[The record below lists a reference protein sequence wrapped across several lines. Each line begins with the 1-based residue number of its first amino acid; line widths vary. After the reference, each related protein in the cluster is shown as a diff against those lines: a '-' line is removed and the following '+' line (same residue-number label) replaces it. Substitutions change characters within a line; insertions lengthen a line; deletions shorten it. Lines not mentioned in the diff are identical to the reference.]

1 MYKINN
7 TISQVIP
14 AKRLKSF
21 SFHANLYLSGKNLEQ
36 DFPGMNKR
44 IKFELKHLIVL
55 LLVIVAL
62 SAYTTHKE
70 RSFAISRNIDI
81 FASLFKEVN
90 TYYIEDIDPDQ
101 LAQTGINAMLES
113 LDPYTNY
120 IPAEKMDRYTKLT
133 TGEYFGIG
141 AKIEEIA
148 GKKMIT
154 MPMEGYSAYKNG
166 LRIGDE
172 VVAINGN
179 YIVNQPIEYVNQLL
193 KNQDELV
200 VNLKIQKNGSGK
212 IEEVSLEKDFVKRK
226 NVPFYGKIDNI
237 TGYIKLSEFTFG
249 ASDEVKEAL
258 LELKQ
263 KGVEQ
268 LILDLRDNPG
278 GLLNEAIDVSNIFIE
293 KGKEIVR
300 TEGKIMEWNKSYK
313 SLNEPVD
320 LYIPMVVLVNENSA
334 SAAEIVAGVLQDYDR
349 AVLVGHKSFGKGL
362 VQATRTLSYNA
373 KLKITTAKYFI
384 PSGRCIQSID
394 YDWDRNT
401 SHNKSYNTAN
411 GRKVLDGQGIAPDV
425 ETSDYEQLELFKA
438 LQAKGLIFEY
448 ANWYSYRKSPPK
460 KPADFQLT
468 HQEYEQFVSWLK
480 TKNFDYQSDLEI
492 SLRYFE
498 KEAKLKGSEELNQQ
512 IEDLKTKIRQ
522 IKAEELN
529 KYGNKLKKQL
539 EEEIATR
546 FYLEKGYYELSVK
559 HDEDVAHA
567 IRVLD
572 NNTGYNSILGIST
585 RL

>member
-1 MYKINN
+1 MNN
-7 TISQVIP
+7 
-14 AKRLKSF
+14 K
-21 SFHANLYLSGKNLEQ
+21 
-36 DFPGMNKR
+36 

-55 LLVIVAL
+55 LLVIVAF
-62 SAYTTHKE
+62 SAYTTQKE

-90 TYYIEDIDPDQ
+90 AYYIEDIDPDQ

-133 TGEYFGIG
+133 TGEYFGVG

-172 VVAINGN
+172 VIAINGN

-212 IEEVSLEKDFVKRK
+212 IEEVSLEKDFVKIK

-263 KGVEQ
+263 KGAEQ

-293 KGKEIVR
+293 KGREIVR
-300 TEGKIMEWNKSYK
+300 TEGKIIEWNKSYK

-362 VQATRTLSYNA
+362 VQATRTLSHNA

-425 ETSDYEQLELFKA
+425 ETSDHEQLELFKA

-448 ANWYSYRKSPPK
+448 ANWYSYRKSAPK
-460 KPADFQLT
+460 KPGDFQLT

-498 KEAKLKGSEELNQQ
+498 KEANLKGSDELNQQ
-512 IEDLKTKIRQ
+512 IAELKTQIQQ
-522 IKAEELN
+522 IKAKELD
-529 KYGNKLKKQL
+529 KYGNKLKLKL
-539 EEEIATR
+539 EEEIAAR
-546 FYLEKGYYELSVK
+546 FYLERGYYELSVK

>member
-212 IEEVSLEKDFVKRK
+212 IEEVSLEKDFVKIK